1 MACHS
6 RAMQGE
12 IIPSAILLNIVL
24 RRILFY
30 FCFSNAVWASAS
42 GGFRIVFDTLVLH
55 YFAEP
60 DIPLFAHFEAG
71 LSIHPS
77 IHLFKIRQ
85 QGP

>member
-1 MACHS
+1 
-6 RAMQGE
+6 
-12 IIPSAILLNIVL
+12 LNIVL

-60 DIPLFAHFEAG
+60 DLPLFAHFEAG

-77 IHLFKIRQ
+77 IYLKSGNKAHRTGTIQRKR
-85 QGP
+85 